1 MSRLR
6 KISSGIALVSGCLL
20 AAHAVVAADF
30 DQSFL
35 DDYSKLQPR
44 SAGEVSDLFYGA
56 PGLFTK
62 ISGYVGI
69 ALDQPEILVSPESP
83 YKGGK
88 PEDMAQLAEH
98 MRTALAEQLTKGGY
112 NIVNAAGPGIIYV
125 RLALTDLEM
134 KKKKRGLLSYTPVGA
149 VVKAGSDAMK
159 EALDKVDI
167 TRMTLQAEL
176 LDGASGEL
184 LAALVV
190 ARDTPAGEKEV
201 RIEFEELTALLGEYG
216 ARMRCGLD
224 NARVAPEQQINC
236 LDPAARAVKYGGAPQ
251 Q

>member
-1 MSRLR
+1 MSQHRNVSFGL
-6 KISSGIALVSGCLL
+6 ALAGGCLL
-20 AAHAVVAADF
+20 AARAVVAADF
-30 DQSFL
+30 DQGFL

-44 SAGEVSDLFYGA
+44 TAGEVSDLFYGA
-56 PGLFTK
+56 PDLFTR
-62 ISGYVGI
+62 ISAYTGV
-69 ALDQPEILVSPESP
+69 ALDQPEILISPDSP

-88 PEDMAQLAEH
+88 PDDMAQIAEL

-112 NIVNAAGPGIIYV
+112 NVVDARGPGVIYV

-134 KKKKRGLLSYTPVGA
+134 TKKKRGLLSYTPVGV
-149 VVKAGSDAMK
+149 VVKAGTDAIK
-159 EALDKVDI
+159 ETLDKVDI

-190 ARDTPAGEKEV
+190 ARDTPPGEKAV
-201 RIEFEELTALLGEYG
+201 RIDFDELAALVNEYG

-236 LDPAARAVKYGGAPQ
+236 LDPAARAVKYGGATTQ
-251 Q
+251 